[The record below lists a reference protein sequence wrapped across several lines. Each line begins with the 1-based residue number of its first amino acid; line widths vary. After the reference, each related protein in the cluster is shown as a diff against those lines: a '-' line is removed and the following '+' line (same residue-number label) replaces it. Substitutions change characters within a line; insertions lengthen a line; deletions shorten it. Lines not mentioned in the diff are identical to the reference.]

1 MPVSRRLTSI
11 SKLKTK
17 RKKALIGIQVRWLSS
32 AIIILQQLRFIKFHT
47 RARSKSLDRL
57 TVETS
62 FILGFSNPAKRSLH
76 IHALSALSVL
86 CPGTYLICRALT
98 IQTLSSGHSSTLY
111 TGFQYTPVLSIAT
124 WVTPFSI
131 SHSFNSV
138 NELLKVL

>member
-1 MPVSRRLTSI
+1 MPFSRRLTSI

-62 FILGFSNPAKRSLH
+62 FILGYAIFQALPVKIGSHCSPGSFRPMMQDSFLSGTPPYPSLF
-76 IHALSALSVL
+76 L
-86 CPGTYLICRALT
+86 
-98 IQTLSSGHSSTLY
+98 LSSLQRPLY
-111 TGFQYTPVLSIAT
+111 
-124 WVTPFSI
+124 
-131 SHSFNSV
+131 
-138 NELLKVL
+138 